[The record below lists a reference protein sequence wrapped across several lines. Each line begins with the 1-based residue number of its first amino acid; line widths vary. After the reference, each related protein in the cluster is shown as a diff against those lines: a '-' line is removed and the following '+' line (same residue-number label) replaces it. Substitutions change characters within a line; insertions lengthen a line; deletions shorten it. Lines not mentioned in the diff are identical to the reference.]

1 MVWMEALYNGARRV
15 AVLVGGSVLLV
26 VGLVM
31 LVLPG
36 PGIALIFAGL
46 AVLGTQLPWARRIH
60 EWMHARFRSALA
72 MLRARGRRSPRA
84 AAAPPS
90 SPP

>member
-1 MVWMEALYNGARRV
+1 MEALYNGARRV
-15 AVLVGGSVLLV
+15 AVLVGGSVLLL

-60 EWMHARFRSALA
+60 EWMYARFRAA
-72 MLRARGRRSPRA
+72 VATLRAKARRSATA
-84 AAAPPS
+84 AATPPS
-90 SPP
+90 SLP

>member
-1 MVWMEALYNGARRV
+1 MLGMEALFNGARRV
-15 AVLVGGSVLLV
+15 AVLVGGSLLLLAGIVL
-26 VGLVM
+26 

-36 PGIALIFAGL
+36 PGIPLIFAGL

-60 EWMHARFRSALA
+60 EWLYARFRSAVST
-72 MLRARGRRSPRA
+72 LRARARRGPSS

-90 SPP
+90 SSP